1 MPHLPDGST
10 GITHLALAFSDASL
24 VYSLLFSVSR
34 PRKDHCRTCART
46 AERLDYLELE
56 FTDYFAAVA
65 QHAAYWTEGHVLKTT
80 CIGLQEAFDE
90 AKADSARERE
100 LHGGDVGDSRGV

>member
-24 VYSLLFSVSR
+24 IFSLVFSVSR
-34 PRKDHCRTCART
+34 PDKKHCSTCART
-46 AERLDYLELE
+46 AERLEYLELE
-56 FTDYFAAVA
+56 FTDYFQAVA
-65 QHAAYWTEGHVLKTT
+65 QHPAYWTEGHVLKTT
-80 CIGLQEAFDE
+80 CVALGEIFEA

-100 LHGGDVGDSRGV
+100 LHRRDERDGGGV